1 MEGSRTIRCG
11 DCSVDTP
18 ARSPSQRFCPACS
31 TRRDL
36 VRKRLWAQVHPRSQ
50 AQRARNGE
58 RAARR
63 TVLVLQAGA
72 DASDRTKQGIG
83 WLNPGAPDLA
93 WVVRVSV
100 PFSYAASKN
109 HIYVRRRLGH
119 MALRR
124 EVVAKRE
131 AITLAVRSAIG
142 GRRVAHNKVWL
153 DLLVQKPDHRGD
165 AVNVVDLVCDAVKDA
180 LGVDDRWFCIRR
192 LDWEVAK
199 TDPRLFIGVGQET
212 DLDCQV
218 CSHCGAIKPLD
229 QFTRRKTARLGVGR
243 ACRSCLRAGRELA
256 CRLAEAPR

>member
-1 MEGSRTIRCG
+1 MEGSRRIQCG
-11 DCSVDTP
+11 DCGVDTP

-36 VRKRLWAQVHPRSQ
+36 ERKQLWVRAHPPSPD
-50 AQRARNGE
+50 QRERNGE
-58 RAARR
+58 HAVRR
-63 TVLVLQAGA
+63 TVMAREAGA
-72 DASDRTKQGIG
+72 KASEVAKHDIG
-83 WLNPGAPDLA
+83 WLAPVGPDLI

-109 HIYVRRRLGH
+109 HIYVKRRLGH
-119 MALRR
+119 VALRR
-124 EVVAKRE
+124 EVVAKRQ
-131 AITLAVRSAIG
+131 AITLAVRSAVD
-142 GRRVAHNKVWL
+142 GRRIAQNKVWL
-153 DLLVQKPDHRGD
+153 DILVQKPDHRGD

-199 TDPRLFIGVGQET
+199 TDPKLFIGVGQES

-218 CSHCGAIKPLD
+218 CSHCGSIKPLD

-243 ACRSCLRAGRELA
+243 ACRACLSGGRELA
-256 CRLAEAPR
+256 RRLAEAAH